1 MSGCERGMI
10 WAEALTQ
17 ADDCTL
23 QANNSKLIIHNS
35 KIYPTFAPATTS

>member
-23 QANNSKLIIHNS
+23 QANNCLL
-35 KIYPTFAPATTS
+35 YTSDAADD